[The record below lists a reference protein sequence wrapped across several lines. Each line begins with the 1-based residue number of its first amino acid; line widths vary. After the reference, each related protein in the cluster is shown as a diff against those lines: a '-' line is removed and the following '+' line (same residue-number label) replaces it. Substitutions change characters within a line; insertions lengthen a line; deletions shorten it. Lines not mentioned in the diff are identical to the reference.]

1 MGNVSFGMLASVDGY
16 IAGPPGGRDMPMFGD
31 ELHRHFNERMRST
44 ALYLCGR
51 ELYEVMQYWD
61 EDDASWSEVAAEFA
75 TDWQAT
81 PKAVVSTTLTE
92 VGPSATLISS
102 DIDAQLQKIIGE
114 TDGDIEV
121 GGPTL
126 ARTLTRL
133 GLIDEYDIYLRPAVL
148 GDGKPFFAAGNTP
161 DVALLDVEVL
171 PDDTVLL
178 RYQPV
183 R

>member
-1 MGNVSFGMLASVDGY
+1 MGRVIFGMLTSVDGY
-16 IAGPPGGRDMPMFGD
+16 IAGPPGGPEMPMFGD
-31 ELHRHFNERMRST
+31 ELHRHFNEQLRSA

-61 EDDASWSEVAAEFA
+61 EDEPAWSEVAAEFA
-75 TDWQAT
+75 VDWRGT

-92 VGPSATLISS
+92 VGPNATLVSG
-102 DIDAQLQKIIGE
+102 DVDAELRRIVAE
-114 TDGDIEV
+114 TDGDIHA

-126 ARTLTRL
+126 AATLARL
-133 GLIDEYDIYLRPAVL
+133 GLLDEYLIYTRPAVL
-148 GDGKPFFAAGNTP
+148 GGGKPFFAEGTSP
-161 DVALLDVEVL
+161 ELALLDVEML
-171 PDDTVLL
+171 PDDTVLQ